1 MQSKPFIRIIGV
13 LLMIEGGGGP
23 LIGRFVKSLEQTII
37 QRKNKSILMFLLNP
51 IICFIVTYQ
60 KPSQMKVFA
69 VLSACSLQPSTN
81 VTKNSILAVNG
92 VFPSLERYNGPK
104 ICVQV
109 LK

>member
-1 MQSKPFIRIIGV
+1 
-13 LLMIEGGGGP
+13 MIEGGGGP
-23 LIGRFVKSLEQTII
+23 LIGRFVKSLQQTII

>member
-1 MQSKPFIRIIGV
+1 
-13 LLMIEGGGGP
+13 MIEGGGGP
-23 LIGRFVKSLEQTII
+23 LIGRFVKRLEQTII

>member
-1 MQSKPFIRIIGV
+1 
-13 LLMIEGGGGP
+13 MIEGGGRP

>member
-1 MQSKPFIRIIGV
+1 
-13 LLMIEGGGGP
+13 MIEGGGGP